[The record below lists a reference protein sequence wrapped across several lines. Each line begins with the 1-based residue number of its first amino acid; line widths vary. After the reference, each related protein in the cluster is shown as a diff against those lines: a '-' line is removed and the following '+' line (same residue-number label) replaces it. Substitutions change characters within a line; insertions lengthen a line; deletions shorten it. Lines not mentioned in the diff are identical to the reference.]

1 MKKYNKKRNPAFI
14 MKSVCMACSGDD
26 RDDST
31 KRELTKILKEHFNPS
46 SESYK
51 FLKVYNY
58 FLDFKSDSEE
68 ETRAFLEECREI
80 YNSLDK
86 RKMFNEQTTFLSKI
100 SNKDPDVFNSFVKD
114 YRILANLHNYFESN
128 YKPGEKEAL
137 RESIVQYVANNN
149 KEDLVEHVDEISYK
163 IFVDKYNEKYGKAL
177 SDEQKEVIKHYVSS
191 LDQESQQRYFVR
203 EHSRFI
209 SKTLSESF
217 DVEEISKDP
226 EMRSTLEKVIE
237 KIDNLPSEE
246 INEETF
252 ITLMSGYD
260 LIKEMK

>member
-1 MKKYNKKRNPAFI
+1 M
-14 MKSVCMACSGDD
+14 
-26 RDDST
+26 
-31 KRELTKILKEHFNPS
+31 
-46 SESYK
+46 
-51 FLKVYNY
+51 
-58 FLDFKSDSEE
+58 
-68 ETRAFLEECREI
+68 
-80 YNSLDK
+80 
-86 RKMFNEQTTFLSKI
+86 
-100 SNKDPDVFNSFVKD
+100 
-114 YRILANLHNYFESN
+114 
-128 YKPGEKEAL
+128 
-137 RESIVQYVANNN
+137 
-149 KEDLVEHVDEISYK
+149 
-163 IFVDKYNEKYGKAL
+163 